1 MFSKL
6 TSLAINPDIEKLK
19 GKCTLRTRMF
29 HEYEIKDMNYLNELL
44 ENKIHFGIEPT
55 QVNLTEILFPGPTLH
70 TDGWAVAMNIY
81 LTAGNDVT
89 SFWQFANK
97 DRIHQPSKLT
107 FYAQASV
114 EQIGEFKAN
123 VMDCYLLDVRKIHT
137 VTVNDPN
144 SVRQILRFTWATNTF
159 DEIFKSISFGQQKI

>member
-6 TSLAINPDIEKLK
+6 SIPEIHPNIEKIK
-19 GKCTLRTRMF
+19 GNCTMKTRMF
-29 HEYEIKDMNYLNELL
+29 LEYEIKDMNYLNELL
-44 ENKIHFGIEPT
+44 ENKIHFGIPPT
-55 QVNLTEILFPGPTLH
+55 QVNLTEILYPGPTLH
-70 TDGWAVAMNIY
+70 TDGWSVAMNIY

-89 SFWQFANK
+89 SFWQFTNK
-97 DRIHQPSKLT
+97 DRIHNPSKLT

-123 VMDCYLLDVRKIHT
+123 VMDCYLLDVHKIHT
-137 VTVNDPN
+137 VKVNEPN

-159 DEIFKSISFGQQKI
+159 DEVLKSISFGQ